1 MNNMDQDCLNGYVQ
15 CGEDGD
21 DQATEEAR
29 REDLIGGCIDSQSR
43 VSKLVGLGDRKF
55 NLFCMISISAC
66 VTKRIEEE
74 EEEEEDGRR
83 RTKTDEDGA
92 GEGEGNTGWKKKIK
106 KTNLR
111 KMTSLETGTLHSHLD
126 GPLA

>member
-1 MNNMDQDCLNGYVQ
+1 MLYVYKKTRKTKYKNENEGEGEGMNKINQDCLNGYVQ

-55 NLFCMISISAC
+55 NLFCIIFISAC
-66 VTKRIEEE
+66 VTKRI
-74 EEEEEDGRR
+74 
-83 RTKTDEDGA
+83 
-92 GEGEGNTGWKKKIK
+92 
-106 KTNLR
+106 
-111 KMTSLETGTLHSHLD
+111 
-126 GPLA
+126 

>member
-1 MNNMDQDCLNGYVQ
+1 MNKMDQDCLNGYVQ

-43 VSKLVGLGDRKF
+43 VSKLVGLGDRKL
-55 NLFCMISISAC
+55 NLFCMIFIGAC
-66 VTKRIEEE
+66 GTKRMKKKKTD
-74 EEEEEDGRR
+74 EDGRR
-83 RTKTDEDGA
+83 RSRRRRRKYMVEKT
-92 GEGEGNTGWKKKIK
+92 
-106 KTNLR
+106 TNLR

-126 GPLA
+126 GPPT